1 MYFHVLEGAVD
12 CGLPL
17 AYPLP
22 CRTLAATSGPGA
34 ASAGGHPAGVPLGA
48 DVPDR
53 THRSREDDDTM
64 RNPLPGRLRRRWL
77 AVALA
82 ATAGTAVALPSFAGT
97 LPGHAGTAPKP
108 AAGKTDWLQFAYSP
122 DKRAN
127 NPSETILT
135 PANVGQLKPLFNVS
149 LPDAPD
155 GAPVLLTDVS
165 TPLGV
170 RDVAYVKGEHGHL
183 WALDAHTGAQIW
195 LKNLN
200 NGCTGCYDNSAP
212 AIGPDRQF
220 IYAGGFD
227 GKVHK
232 LRVGDGSE
240 VTGGGW
246 PEVSTTPMTGGS
258 HQKFSMELAWATA
271 KDGHAYLYAGHSVGG
286 SGHFTAIN
294 LDTGT
299 QHVYNNS
306 CSEHPDIHPGV
317 DGTCARTGAHPWSRS
332 AVYDASLDR
341 VFFDS
346 GSNNNSSFIPGTSW
360 PDTYQSLPA
369 DGSTRV
375 SGGKG
380 WPADSFTPTDWATN
394 ESRDQDM
401 ASGGMQLLPLGI
413 NKKYPHL
420 GVILGKDHRMKLVN
434 TADMSG
440 KGAPGNTGGQ
450 LQLIQTEELNMI
462 RSFSAGWT
470 NPADGSAWVFV
481 AAEKGLEAFK
491 LTADASGN
499 PQLVRQ
505 WMATHGFT
513 ASPVV
518 AGNMVFAAFGAGE
531 HSATQPFK
539 HIQALDPTTGKVL
552 WDATTIE
559 HHWSSPIVANG
570 IVYLPQGNAGDR
582 QAGTSGAL
590 TAWALSSCG
599 TSCPS
604 DFTVAVSP
612 TSRTATP
619 GSTATYTVNTTATGT
634 AQTVALSVSGLPT
647 GATATFTPASVTAGA
662 SSTLRIALGTATPL
676 GTYALTVTGTGSS
689 VAHSVAASLTVASNT
704 ALVTNLSVKDTAN
717 AVDWSIQH
725 NLQVG
730 NKIYG
735 DRTYT
740 FKIVFDRVVGADWIR
755 PANDSKTAKANPLVT
770 FTVTTEAEVNVA
782 VDKRVGRPAWVD
794 ATWEDR
800 GTVLVSSD
808 GVTYE
813 LFRKTFP
820 AGSVALGPN
829 GGGTS
834 SSQYIVAVQSS
845 TQAAIAD
852 TAVDNW
858 YDLSHAGPNG
868 GPLN

>member
-1 MYFHVLEGAVD
+1 MRKAL
-12 CGLPL
+12 
-17 AYPLP
+17 
-22 CRTLAATSGPGA
+22 SGR
-34 ASAGGHPAGVPLGA
+34 V
-48 DVPDR
+48 
-53 THRSREDDDTM
+53 
-64 RNPLPGRLRRRWL
+64 RRRWL
-77 AVALA
+77 TAGVAAVAGTALA
-82 ATAGTAVALPSFAGT
+82 AVSLPSFAGS
-97 LPGHAGTAPKP
+97 TAPTVKP
-108 AAGKTDWLQFAYSP
+108 AATKVDWLQFGFSP
-122 DKRAN
+122 DKRAD
-127 NPSETILT
+127 NPSETILN
-135 PANVGQLKPLFNVS
+135 PGNVGQLKPLFNVT

-165 TPLGV
+165 TPMGV

-183 WALDAHTGAQIW
+183 WAFDAHTGQQIW

-200 NGCTGCYDNSAP
+200 NGCTGCFDNSSP

-232 LRVGDGSE
+232 LRVDDGSE

-258 HQKFSMELAWATA
+258 KQKFSMALSWGTA
-271 KDGHAYLYAGHSVGG
+271 RNGHTYLYAGHSVGG
-286 SGHFTAIN
+286 SGHFTTID

-306 CSEHPDIHPGV
+306 CSEQADVHPGV
-317 DGTCARTGAHPWSRS
+317 DGTCARTGAHPWSRA
-332 AVYDASLDR
+332 AVFDASLDR
-341 VFFDS
+341 VFLDS
-346 GSNNNSSFIPGTSW
+346 GSNNNNQFIPGTSW
-360 PDTYQSLPA
+360 PDTYQALPA
-369 DGSTRV
+369 DGSTRLAA
-375 SGGKG
+375 GKG
-380 WPADSFTPTDWATN
+380 WPADSYTPTDWAMN

-413 NKKYPHL
+413 NTKFPHL
-420 GVILGKDHRMKLVN
+420 GVVLGKDHRMKLVN
-434 TADMSG
+434 TADLSG
-440 KGAPGNTGGQ
+440 KGGPGNTGGE

-491 LTADASGN
+491 LTADAAGN

-518 AGNMVFAAFGAGE
+518 AGGMVFAAFGAGE
-531 HSATQPFK
+531 HSTTQPFK
-539 HIQALDPTTGKVL
+539 HIQALDPTTGNVL
-552 WDATTIE
+552 WDAPTIL
-559 HHWSSPIVANG
+559 HHWSSPIVVNG
-570 IVYLPQGNAGDR
+570 IVYLAQGGAGDR
-582 QAGTSGAL
+582 QAGTSGEF
-590 TAWALSSCG
+590 TAWALPGCTANCG
-599 TSCPS
+599 N
-604 DFTVAVSP
+604 DFSVAVSP
-612 TSRTATP
+612 ADRTVTP
-619 GSTATYTVNTTATGT
+619 GGSVTYAVTTKVSSGT
-634 AQTVALSVSGLPT
+634 AEDVTLDVSGLPS
-647 GATATFTPASVTAGA
+647 GATSSFSANPVKAGG
-662 SSTLRIALGTATPL
+662 SSTLTVNVPAGTALGS
-676 GTYALTVTGTGSS
+676 YALSITGTSPS
-689 VAHSVAASLTVASNT
+689 ASHSVAASLNVVSNL

-730 NKIYG
+730 DKIYG
-735 DRTYT
+735 DRAYT

-755 PANDSKTAKANPLVT
+755 PANDSKASKANPLVT
-770 FTVTTEAEVNVA
+770 FTVTSEAEVNVG
-782 VDKRVGRPAWVD
+782 VDKRVGRPAWLD

-800 GTVLVSSD
+800 GTFLTSSN

-834 SSQYIVAVQSS
+834 SSQYVVAVQSS

-852 TAVDNW
+852 TAIDNW
-858 YDLSHAGPNG
+858 YDLSRAGPNG
-868 GPLN
+868 GPLNG